1 MNLSDLG
8 GLPGDPPGDPP
19 GDRQDRPMT
28 KFREDLPTGIG
39 TIGAALPFVTALAS
53 TALPAS
59 GRSRAGDGNMPG
71 DGRR

>member
-1 MNLSDLG
+1 
-8 GLPGDPPGDPP
+8 
-19 GDRQDRPMT
+19 MT